1 MNISYYQRPFPYSI
15 IDNFF
20 DEDMLREVT
29 KATSEQDI
37 GLNKFTDEL
46 EVSIREKYTPILL
59 DIRNELL
66 KTMKDAWDYEDHKKD
81 FIIWSNKMA
90 PDTAYKVHQD
100 SMWKRLSL
108 VVYIGKDNAGTLFH
122 KSENDGTPI
131 GEVEWK
137 HNRGFAFVPGE
148 NTWHSYRNI
157 RNYARETV
165 LINMGDAN
173 HPVFSAENNLKY

>member
-46 EVSIREKYTPILL
+46 EVSIRKKYTPILL

-66 KTMKDAWDYEDHKKD
+66 NC
-81 FIIWSNKMA
+81 NK
-90 PDTAYKVHQD
+90 
-100 SMWKRLSL
+100 
-108 VVYIGKDNAGTLFH
+108 I
-122 KSENDGTPI
+122 
-131 GEVEWK
+131 
-137 HNRGFAFVPGE
+137 
-148 NTWHSYRNI
+148 
-157 RNYARETV
+157 
-165 LINMGDAN
+165 
-173 HPVFSAENNLKY
+173 